1 MEVIIKGTDEEIA
14 DVIAKLKLK
23 KIQIKPIRKTE
34 NLVENDE
41 GNFIHTPPQIFFEPN
56 IPDGTT
62 VM

>member
-41 GNFIHTPPQIFFEPN
+41 GNFIHTPPPFFFEPN